1 LATVNMTNLTGE
13 VGRIGQKRVGGF
25 YSEEFLKELKGRKGM
40 EVYKEMTNNDEVIG
54 AIDTVIEL
62 IIRQV
67 TWTVEA
73 GGKKTTADEKAAE
86 FVKSCLDDMKKTW
99 TDTISEVLS
108 FLDFGWSYHELVYKF
123 RRGSQ
128 VDPRYRSKYDD
139 GLIGWAKLPIRAQDT
154 LWEWQVDNEDNL
166 LGMTQL
172 PPPTYQL
179 LTVPIEKALHF
190 RTTSAKD
197 NPEGRSMW
205 RRAYRPWYFKRRIQ
219 EIEGIGIERDLAG
232 LPVLKPPENTDI
244 YNTTDPEMVKSLA
257 WATKTVTSIRRDS
270 MEGVV
275 LPYGWE
281 LTLLNS
287 GGRRN
292 FDTSAIIE
300 RYDTRIAMLGLADF
314 MLLGHQKVGSFA
326 LSSDKTELFTLA
338 LKAFLG
344 IICEVFNNQA
354 IPRLIDLNAAFK
366 GITGYPI
373 LKHGDVE
380 APDLKDLG
388 AFIKDMTS
396 VAVITPGPEL
406 ERFVRQAANLPEEAE
421 TYLDRQPRGQQKP
434 TANNTDEG
442 EEVEDLEDAQRAAEA
457 KKRLGRGD
465 DF

>member
-1 LATVNMTNLTGE
+1 MSLNRTNITNE
-13 VGRIGQKRVGGF
+13 FGRIGQKRVGGF

-40 EVYKEMTNNDEVIG
+40 EVYKEMTSNDEVIG

-67 TWTVEA
+67 TWDVEA
-73 GGKKTTADEKAAE
+73 GGKKTQVDQKAAE
-86 FVKSCLDDMKKTW
+86 FVKSCLDDMQKTW
-99 TDTISEVLS
+99 TDTIAEILS
-108 FLDFGWSYHELVYKF
+108 FIDYGWSFHEIVYKF
-123 RRGSQ
+123 RRGVQ
-128 VDPRYRSKYDD
+128 VDRRYRSKYDD

-179 LTVPIEKALHF
+179 LTIPIEKALHF

-197 NPEGRSMW
+197 NPEGRSIW
-205 RRAYRPWYFKRRIQ
+205 RRAYRPWYFKKRIQ

-232 LPVLKPPENTDI
+232 LPVLIPPESVDI
-244 YNTTDPEMVKSLA
+244 YNTNDPEMVKTLA

-275 LPYGWE
+275 IPYGWT
-281 LTLLNS
+281 LQLLNS

-292 FDTSAIIE
+292 FDTSKVIE

-314 MLLGHQKVGSFA
+314 MLLGHQNTGSYA

-354 IPRLIDLNAAFK
+354 IPRLIDLNASAFR
-366 GITGYPI
+366 GLTGYPQ

-380 APDLKDLG
+380 APNLKDLS
-388 AFIKDMTS
+388 AFIKDMTG
-396 VAVITPGPEL
+396 VGVIVPGPEL
-406 ERFVRQAANLPEEAE
+406 ERYVRQVANLPEEAE
-421 TYLDRQPRGQQKP
+421 AAFDREQRQKP
-434 TANNTDEG
+434 NPNANTTDED
-442 EEVEDLEDAQRAAEA
+442 EEADDLEDAKQAAEA
-457 KKRLGRGD
+457 KKWLGRKG
-465 DF
+465 